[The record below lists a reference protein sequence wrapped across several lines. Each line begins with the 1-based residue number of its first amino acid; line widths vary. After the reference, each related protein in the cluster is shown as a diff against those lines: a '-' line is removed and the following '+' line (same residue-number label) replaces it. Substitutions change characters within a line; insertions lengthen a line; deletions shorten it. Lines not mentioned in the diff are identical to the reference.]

1 MDACGSD
8 NLTPGPTVS
17 VKEEI
22 SEQLTTVNEQTV
34 SIAEQQTSCTSELI
48 DNDQQIECTTEGHE
62 SDIRALLAK
71 CVVCN
76 KTFTSTD
83 NLKLLECLH
92 TICSACVNEKT
103 HNEHNTSVDT
113 EVLCKFH
120 FWKNILFVLI

>member
-8 NLTPGPTVS
+8 NLTPGPPVS

-22 SEQLTTVNEQTV
+22 ADQLPTVTEQNVPIT
-34 SIAEQQTSCTSELI
+34 EQQSSYTSEL
-48 DNDQQIECTTEGHE
+48 DNDQQIECTTESHE

-71 CVVCN
+71 CVFCN

-92 TICSACVNEKT
+92 TICSTCVAEKC
-103 HNEHNTSVDT
+103 NDHNTSVDT
-113 EVLCKFH
+113 EVLGKH
-120 FWKNILFVLI
+120 FN